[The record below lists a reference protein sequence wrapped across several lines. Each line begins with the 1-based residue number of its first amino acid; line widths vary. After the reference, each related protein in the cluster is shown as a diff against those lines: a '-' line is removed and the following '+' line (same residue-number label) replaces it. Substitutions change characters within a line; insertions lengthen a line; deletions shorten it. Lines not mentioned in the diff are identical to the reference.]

1 MLSSNIVWPTPGEYD
16 SALQNRRTTFSDPD
30 IQHGLLHEIAGRPA
44 RLNGG
49 GSKYVC
55 VYRVGNWVVRCFTS
69 DPPNAPPPADIQLRY
84 RVITA
89 YFNRLRSSPELS
101 FLVPHIWVERG
112 VNVGGD
118 TLPFLKVPFI
128 QAGQPLGD
136 FLIDHH
142 TNSHAMN
149 LLSHQWFD
157 LIEQLES
164 RQIAHGDL
172 DMTNVLV
179 CGILPNLSLKL
190 IDFDGMYVPDLA
202 AYNLGVADA
211 GHEHFQP
218 AQPGIRAFGPQLD
231 RFSVLIIYIT
241 LSALTTNHA
250 LWENC
255 DADETRPLLKRD
267 DFDRLG
273 LSKNFIRLLQERN
286 NKDLQKCLQELQD
299 SVMQRRMPR
308 SLAEILNRSGTLYAV
323 KETPLYGGR
332 ALPIPADKG
341 SGPTPTTTQPTRLTG
356 TGTGPQISIPRT
368 PTQPVLPPDD
378 EARKR
383 RRRIVT
389 AIIIVVVL
397 VALLIW
403 WLIYHAQHPY
413 AFVALLTLLLIPKGD
428 HDA

>member
-1 MLSSNIVWPTPGEYD
+1 
-16 SALQNRRTTFSDPD
+16 
-30 IQHGLLHEIAGRPA
+30 
-44 RLNGG
+44 
-49 GSKYVC
+49 
-55 VYRVGNWVVRCFTS
+55 
-69 DPPNAPPPADIQLRY
+69 
-84 RVITA
+84 
-89 YFNRLRSSPELS
+89 
-101 FLVPHIWVERG
+101 
-112 VNVGGD
+112 
-118 TLPFLKVPFI
+118 
-128 QAGQPLGD
+128 
-136 FLIDHH
+136 
-142 TNSHAMN
+142 
-149 LLSHQWFD
+149 
-157 LIEQLES
+157 
-164 RQIAHGDL
+164 
-172 DMTNVLV
+172 
-179 CGILPNLSLKL
+179 L
-190 IDFDGMYVPDLA
+190 IDFDGMYIPDLA
-202 AYNLGVADA
+202 PYNLVVADA

-218 AQPGIRAFGPQLD
+218 AQPGIRTFGPQLD

-341 SGPTPTTTQPTRLTG
+341 SGPTPTTTQPTRPTG
-356 TGTGPQISIPRT
+356 TGTGAGPQIPIPRT

-378 EARKR
+378 EAGKR

-389 AIIIVVVL
+389 GIIIVVVL

-413 AFVALLTLLLIPKGD
+413 GFVALVDMAGASPATTIAYTKGRSRWLIVGKRNPNLAITD
-428 HDA
+428 SSRS

>member
-1 MLSSNIVWPTPGEYD
+1 
-16 SALQNRRTTFSDPD
+16 
-30 IQHGLLHEIAGRPA
+30 
-44 RLNGG
+44 
-49 GSKYVC
+49 
-55 VYRVGNWVVRCFTS
+55 VVRCFTS

-428 HDA
+428 HDALS